1 MQNQP
6 KAEQFDIEEA
16 RRVLGDVF
24 APWVQDLGLSIGSIE
39 SAPPPG
45 AAADWQPG
53 AVLRMAF
60 SERLCRHGG
69 IVCGQA
75 LMALAD
81 TSMVI
86 AILAANRGYR
96 PMTTVDQTTHFMRA
110 VTQSDVLAD
119 ARVVR
124 LGRTMSFGRVTLSS
138 AADNKPVAMVSSAF
152 AMLQACRRRRAC
164 REPSLTKAESGI
176 KYSGH
181 SIQLPVI
188 PDCYPEPERSALFG
202 IRGDEREANGGQT
215 QSAQTRH
222 PRLQRWRRR
231 RLHGPEPF
239 LWWRAARCRQ
249 SRRPAA
255 ILHAGDPD
263 RSVHAALPSG
273 LEQRHPDRRR
283 VRLERFRAKH
293 AFGLDPGVDTG
304 SREENASRQKSV
316 VNQSGS
322 VAVRHFQDRFQRLL
336 MVQTEKIGDNPRI
349 PNRPWDTIGG
359 CCGSLFI
366 WR

>member
-1 MQNQP
+1 MQNEP
-6 KAEQFDIEEA
+6 EADAFDVEEA

-24 APWVQDLGLSIGSIE
+24 APWVQDLGLSIDSFE

-110 VTQSDVLAD
+110 VAQSDVLAD

-124 LGRTMSFGRVTLSS
+124 LGRTMSFGRVTLFS

-152 AMLQACRRRRAC
+152 AML
-164 REPSLTKAESGI
+164 
-176 KYSGH
+176 
-181 SIQLPVI
+181 
-188 PDCYPEPERSALFG
+188 
-202 IRGDEREANGGQT
+202 
-215 QSAQTRH
+215 
-222 PRLQRWRRR
+222 
-231 RLHGPEPF
+231 
-239 LWWRAARCRQ
+239 
-249 SRRPAA
+249 
-255 ILHAGDPD
+255 
-263 RSVHAALPSG
+263 
-273 LEQRHPDRRR
+273 
-283 VRLERFRAKH
+283 
-293 AFGLDPGVDTG
+293 
-304 SREENASRQKSV
+304 
-316 VNQSGS
+316 
-322 VAVRHFQDRFQRLL
+322 
-336 MVQTEKIGDNPRI
+336 
-349 PNRPWDTIGG
+349 
-359 CCGSLFI
+359 
-366 WR
+366 